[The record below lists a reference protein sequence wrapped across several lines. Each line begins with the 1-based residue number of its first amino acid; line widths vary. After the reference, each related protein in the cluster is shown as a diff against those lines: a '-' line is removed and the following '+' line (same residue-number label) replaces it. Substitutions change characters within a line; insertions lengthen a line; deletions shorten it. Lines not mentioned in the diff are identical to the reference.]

1 MERVRDLL
9 LGVINL
15 PFEEKAH
22 EPGKLLSSLRRTR
35 ILMIH
40 DAVESFHDIV
50 SSAFIK
56 LYEKAITKEK
66 GIRITLLPRVGKK
79 EFIDISESD
88 SAELRRER
96 IFNHL
101 FLRDNLYCLSREGVD
116 NLPNCAVG
124 DLPSVAG
131 SLSAGCLFPD
141 LESEVE
147 EEFRELTSDIGF
159 KWYLDWCSREL
170 GDGKD
175 ISKELREIRIL
186 PTDRLLRLMINLSEF
201 LRASEGTKFSPMI
214 NRMRRLISRVLK
226 SRVQSGRRGRPAGRE
241 VNLLTEFPEV
251 FEDGGFDLV
260 IIDGTGSKA
269 REVRRMVVSSLD
281 LLKPEGTLFLTL
293 PRASTYS
300 DSYGELRSLLVRR
313 LRIVSRVEEGVV
325 FLAGREQAQG
335 MVLQSVGDRILTFD
349 NPRERKLVE
358 RIIQG
363 SKKTLSDIAIL
374 REGARLRRYTGEE
387 GTVKVIFPENIFN
400 YRLGGPF
407 RYLREEDIEDSVRRK
422 VRDMRKPKVVVTRK
436 VEVSSHPQGFLRFFC
451 ARDGEGYPVSEGVM
465 GIIPRS
471 EDADPRVML
480 GLLSSLVFR
489 WLLHRIVFDMD
500 SGTLRLSSAGL
511 GSVPVGEGLG
521 ELAGEVSRVVEELE
535 REFRKDKFLE
545 LENLILRSYGLELED
560 MPRSYRELYSSPDAV
575 RC

>member
-15 PFEEKAH
+15 PFEEKIH
-22 EPGKLLSSLRRTR
+22 KPDELLSSLSKTR
-35 ILMIH
+35 VLLIH
-40 DAVESFHDIV
+40 DAVESFHDVV
-50 SSAFIK
+50 SSAFIR

-66 GIRITLLPRVGKK
+66 GIRITLLPRVGKR
-79 EFIDISESD
+79 EFIDISESET
-88 SAELRRER
+88 AEIRRER

-101 FLRDNLYCLSREGVD
+101 FLRDNLYCLFKEEV
-116 NLPNCAVG
+116 NNFPNCAVG

-175 ISKELREIRIL
+175 ISKELREIRTL
-186 PTDRLLRLMINLSEF
+186 PTDRLLGLMVNLSEF
-201 LRASEGTKFSPMI
+201 LRASEGTKFNPMI
-214 NRMRRLISRVLK
+214 DKMRGLVSRVLK
-226 SRVQSGRRGRPAGRE
+226 SRIQGGRRGRPVGRE

-260 IIDGTGSKA
+260 IIDGTKGRA
-269 REVRRMVVSSLD
+269 REVRRMVGSSID
-281 LLKPEGTLFLTL
+281 LLKPGGTLFLTL
-293 PRASTYS
+293 PRTSTYS
-300 DSYGELRSLLVRR
+300 DGYGELRSLLLPR

-325 FLAGREQAQG
+325 FLAGREQAHG

-349 NPRERKLVE
+349 NLRERKLVE
-358 RIIQG
+358 RIIQD

-374 REGARLRRYTGEE
+374 KEGARLRRYTGEE

-407 RYLREEDIEDSVRRK
+407 RYLREEGIEDSVMRK
-422 VRDMRKPKVVVTRK
+422 VRDMSRPKVVITRK

-451 ARDGEGYPVSEGVM
+451 ARDREGYPMSESVM
-465 GIIPRS
+465 GVIPRS
-471 EDADPRVML
+471 EEADPGIIL

-489 WLLHRIVFDMD
+489 WLMHRIVFDMD
-500 SGTLRLSSAGL
+500 SGTLRLSSGGL

-521 ELAGEVSRVVEELE
+521 GVAEEVSRVVEELE
-535 REFRKDKFLE
+535 REFRREKFLE

-575 RC
+575 RF